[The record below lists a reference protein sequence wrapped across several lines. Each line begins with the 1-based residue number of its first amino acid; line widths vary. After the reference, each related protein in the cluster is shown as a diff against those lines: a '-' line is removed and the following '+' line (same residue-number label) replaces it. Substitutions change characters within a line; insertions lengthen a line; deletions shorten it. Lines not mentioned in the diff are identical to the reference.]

1 MARRTANGGCRPI
14 FAALPFVFSLLS
26 VTLAVIVL
34 IAGSR
39 TNILDGLSFFKV
51 DTSNFDIKSKLSSS
65 TYLQDLTEV
74 SGIDLVGQDVTA
86 ESLGLART
94 YTISLL
100 GYCSHHSDSTSC
112 TSPRMGYFF
121 DPITVLKLDTT
132 AVANLD
138 TSDIDEALARYE
150 RISQFLA
157 FAYVASIAFAILGPI
172 LSLFGSKIRIIGFA
186 GIFLSWLAAI
196 ILLVASGTG
205 HYIYQH
211 LSKAIDS
218 DLDPIGIDSD
228 FGLLLVPSWL
238 SFGFALLAAHRSGA
252 GGHVTGQANES
263 AGPGSG
269 LLNRVQT
276 WGRQKYIGIG
286 KQPGAERHSNR
297 ATPQGRGATSGD
309 LSDDEQHL
317 VPREQ
322 QDAYGSRRES
332 LSFEPR
338 AFPSRTS
345 SDDGYGGQGDIAMMP
360 LDNRGQKDLNT
371 AYEPYSSRFF

>member
-157 FAYVASIAFAILGPI
+157 FAYDQHSRRVIL
-172 LSLFGSKIRIIGFA
+172 F
-186 GIFLSWLAAI
+186 
-196 ILLVASGTG
+196 
-205 HYIYQH
+205 Q
-211 LSKAIDS
+211 
-218 DLDPIGIDSD
+218 
-228 FGLLLVPSWL
+228 
-238 SFGFALLAAHRSGA
+238 
-252 GGHVTGQANES
+252 GGHIE
-263 AGPGSG
+263 
-269 LLNRVQT
+269 
-276 WGRQKYIGIG
+276 
-286 KQPGAERHSNR
+286 
-297 ATPQGRGATSGD
+297 
-309 LSDDEQHL
+309 
-317 VPREQ
+317 
-322 QDAYGSRRES
+322 
-332 LSFEPR
+332 F
-338 AFPSRTS
+338 
-345 SDDGYGGQGDIAMMP
+345 
-360 LDNRGQKDLNT
+360 
-371 AYEPYSSRFF
+371 